1 MNLKKYKSLLSLT
14 TKNIVRRRLRSTLT
28 ILAVM
33 IGIAAVVALVLL
45 SNGLFNSIQGQFD
58 KIGANTIFVL
68 PITLG
73 GGAGSPN
80 AGTGQRLGDNLK
92 LTMEDVK
99 DIERISGITEVIP
112 MSFLTSKIEFN
123 RQEQYQL
130 VFIVEADLANR
141 AIEIFDQKIREGTGL
156 IDKQGQKVLIGSDV
170 ADVLF
175 DRQIKAGDVI
185 KIDGRDF
192 KVVGILEASGDP
204 QNDGSIFML
213 RETASNLYPIGNDVS
228 EIVIKTNTQ
237 YDPIVI
243 KDKIQTKLDK
253 THPKNTIM
261 VITANQ
267 ILAIIKSVLN
277 VLKIILTAIAG
288 ISIVVGAIGIMNSI
302 YTSVL
307 ERTKEIGVLK
317 AIGAKPKDINF
328 IFISES
334 IILSL
339 VGGVL
344 GLGFGIL
351 IAKGV
356 EWYTISQGINMLSIV
371 IGPSIIILGIGLAVV
386 TGVFAGILPARRAK
400 HMNTVD
406 ALKNKY

>member
-1 MNLKKYKSLLSLT
+1 
-14 TKNIVRRRLRSTLT
+14 
-28 ILAVM
+28 M

-68 PITLG
+68 PISLG

-80 AGTGQRLGDNLK
+80 AGTGQRLGENLK
-92 LTMEDVK
+92 ITMSDVK
-99 DIERISGITEVIP
+99 DIKRISGVTEVIP
-112 MSFLTSKIEFN
+112 MSFQTSKIEFN
-123 RQEQYQL
+123 REEQYQL
-130 VFIVEADLANR
+130 VFIVEAKLANK
-141 AIEIFDQKIREGTGL
+141 AIEIFDQKMRDGSGL
-156 IDKQGQKVLIGSDV
+156 IDKPGQKVLIGSTV
-170 ADVLF
+170 ADTLF
-175 DRQIKAGDVI
+175 KRKIKVSDVI

-192 KVVGILEASGDP
+192 KVVGIMAATGDP
-204 QNDGSIFML
+204 QNDSAIYMT
-213 RETASNLYPIGNDVS
+213 RETASGLYSLGNDVS
-228 EIVIKTNTQ
+228 EIVLKTSTQ
-237 YDPIVI
+237 YDPVAI
-243 KDKIQTKLDK
+243 KDKIQNKLEK

-267 ILAIIKSVLN
+267 ILTMIKSILN
-277 VLKIILTAIAG
+277 ILKIILTAIAG
-288 ISIVVGAIGIMNSI
+288 ISIVVGTIGIMNSI

-317 AIGAKPKDINF
+317 AIGAHPKDINF

-339 VGGVL
+339 AGGFL
-344 GLGFGIL
+344 GLLFGIG

-356 EWYTISQGINMLSIV
+356 EWYTISQGITMLSIIV
-371 IGPSIIILGIGLAVV
+371 DANIIFLAMGLALLA
-386 TGVFAGILPARRAK
+386 GVLSGILPARRAE

-406 ALKNKY
+406 ALKNKM